1 MSNCKEPSSIKRWL
15 FDAGVLDADVF
26 RGEQS
31 HRFWVTIVRYAL
43 GAYYADA
50 NALSA

>member
-1 MSNCKEPSSIKRWL
+1 MSNCKELSSIQRWL
-15 FDAGVLDADVF
+15 SDAGVLDADVF
-26 RGEQS
+26 RDEQS
-31 HRFWVTIVRYAL
+31 HPWVTSVRYAL